1 MPAVHLSISPSLSYL
16 ISISTKTS
24 TATVTTTLT
33 VTPSSS
39 SSSSPSPSSSSS
51 SLPSLSR
58 SIPGIN
64 PSSPYLTSNA
74 MTNETMLTNAIFSH
88 PAIITWAS
96 LFSAFLIFAGVVF
109 GLQKVM
115 RRIRARKWIKGQ
127 LLRGG
132 RTTTATGAAGAAAG
146 AAAGSD
152 TTTTSTDPPN
162 DGDDT
167 KPCCGKE
174 TTNESADK
182 EKLKL
187 KNKKNRNR
195 KVGLVDGTG
204 ARVYSSKGCEFINGS
219 DLSLRADEGVDERSG
234 SWSKR
239 RDKRFEHVK
248 PGGNGR
254 KVKVV
259 AGRSD

>member
-16 ISISTKTS
+16 MSISTKTS

-33 VTPSSS
+33 ITSSL
-39 SSSSPSPSSSSS
+39 SPSSLV
-51 SLPSLSR
+51 LPSLSR

-96 LFSAFLIFAGVVF
+96 LFSAFLIFAGMVF
-109 GLQKVM
+109 GLQKIM

-132 RTTTATGAAGAAAG
+132 RTTITAGPARAAAR

-152 TTTTSTDPPN
+152 TTTTSTDPPNIN

-182 EKLKL
+182 EKLKH
-187 KNKKNRNR
+187 KKNRNR
-195 KVGLVDGTG
+195 KAGLVDG

-259 AGRSD
+259 AGRLD

>member
-1 MPAVHLSISPSLSYL
+1 
-16 ISISTKTS
+16 
-24 TATVTTTLT
+24 
-33 VTPSSS
+33 
-39 SSSSPSPSSSSS
+39 
-51 SLPSLSR
+51 
-58 SIPGIN
+58 
-64 PSSPYLTSNA
+64 

-132 RTTTATGAAGAAAG
+132 RTTTTAGAAGAARAAR

-152 TTTTSTDPPN
+152 TTTTSTDPPNIN

-182 EKLKL
+182 EKLKR
-187 KNKKNRNR
+187 KKNRNR
-195 KVGLVDGTG
+195 KAGLVDG

>member
-33 VTPSSS
+33 VN
-39 SSSSPSPSSSSS
+39 SSSS

-58 SIPGIN
+58 SVPGIN
-64 PSSPYLTSNA
+64 PSSPYLTANA

-115 RRIRARKWIKGQ
+115 RKIRARKWIKGQ

-132 RTTTATGAAGAAAG
+132 RTTTAGAARAARAV
-146 AAAGSD
+146 AGSD
-152 TTTTSTDPPN
+152 TTNTSTDPPN
-162 DGDDT
+162 INDGDGT

-182 EKLKL
+182 EKLKH
-187 KNKKNRNR
+187 KKNRNR
-195 KVGLVDGTG
+195 KVGLVDAT
-204 ARVYSSKGCEFINGS
+204 RVYSSKGCEFINGS

-259 AGRSD
+259 VGRSD

>member
-1 MPAVHLSISPSLSYL
+1 MPAVHLSISPSPSYPA
-16 ISISTKTS
+16 SISTKTS

-33 VTPSSS
+33 VT
-39 SSSSPSPSSSSS
+39 SSS

-64 PSSPYLTSNA
+64 PSSPYLTANA

-115 RRIRARKWIKGQ
+115 RRIRAKKWIKGQ

-132 RTTTATGAAGAAAG
+132 RTTTTAAGAARAAR

-152 TTTTSTDPPN
+152 TTTISTDPPN
-162 DGDDT
+162 INDGDGT

-182 EKLKL
+182 EKLKH
-187 KNKKNRNR
+187 KKNRNR
-195 KVGLVDGTG
+195 KVGLVDAT
-204 ARVYSSKGCEFINGS
+204 RVYSSKGCEFINGS

-248 PGGNGR
+248 PSGNGR